1 MLVAGDE
8 RGGSF
13 GGGDGANGDERG
25 IMLAGQGGDPSV
37 VFWDVVAGALQLIA
51 CVGRWVG
58 RSFIGGQ
65 HAASGEVNHG
75 SCSIR

>member
-1 MLVAGDE
+1 MLVA
-8 RGGSF
+8 
-13 GGGDGANGDERG
+13 GDERG